1 LSDGSS
7 YPKCFVFL
15 EVGNEEFMIG
25 VEIDPGFDL
34 AVEGTL
40 MRQTPEECQA

>member
-7 YPKCFVFL
+7 FPKCFFL

-25 VEIDPGFDL
+25 VEIDTEYDL
-34 AVEGTL
+34 AVKGTL